1 MSIATVF
8 VFGALPAWQAS
19 RGNLADFLKEGG
31 RGTGSAKHRRLQDG
45 LVVVQVA
52 VALVLLTGAGL
63 LVESFVHFR
72 QMDLGFRP
80 SGVLTAQI
88 ALSAEQYP
96 TKERQASFQSSLVE
110 QLAARPG
117 VQSASASSALPGDQT
132 SLSLF
137 MVPFFI
143 VGDLAPDP
151 RHTPNAYTVAVSP
164 DYFRTM
170 GISLSR
176 GRSVLPTDDSR
187 AARIAVV
194 DELLSRRFF
203 RANDP
208 VGRRVTWGGPDT
220 LEIVGVVAPV
230 KQNGLTAED
239 VPVMY
244 VPNAQFPNIYFD
256 VEVRT
261 SGDPAALTAM
271 VKSAVTNLDPMV
283 PVSDVQTMSARVA
296 QQVGT
301 TRFSSVLASLFAVV
315 ALVLGAVG
323 IYSVLAYIVS
333 QRKREIA
340 VRIALGAGRTRVM
353 VNVLRQATALTV
365 IGIALG
371 SGGAW
376 LLTRALAG
384 LFVGVSPHDP
394 GIFVGAAALFA
405 VVALVAASVPAF
417 RTTRI
422 SPVVA
427 LASI

>member
-1 MSIATVF
+1 
-8 VFGALPAWQAS
+8 
-19 RGNLADFLKEGG
+19 
-31 RGTGSAKHRRLQDG
+31 
-45 LVVVQVA
+45 
-52 VALVLLTGAGL
+52 
-63 LVESFVHFR
+63 
-72 QMDLGFRP
+72 
-80 SGVLTAQI
+80 
-88 ALSAEQYP
+88 
-96 TKERQASFQSSLVE
+96 
-110 QLAARPG
+110 
-117 VQSASASSALPGDQT
+117 
-132 SLSLF
+132 
-137 MVPFFI
+137 
-143 VGDLAPDP
+143 
-151 RHTPNAYTVAVSP
+151 
-164 DYFRTM
+164 
-170 GISLSR
+170 
-176 GRSVLPTDDSR
+176 
-187 AARIAVV
+187 
-194 DELLSRRFF
+194 
-203 RANDP
+203 
-208 VGRRVTWGGPDT
+208 